1 MTKSLDKEPEL
12 LELCTRCPFICLM
25 WMVGTCH
32 SIKHCQSDVPCAQV
46 QSFRFHLPKGRRSL
60 SSWAGG
66 TERLPRSGSIC
77 SDVSLV
83 DLCALPESILP
94 SPGIDPLV
102 QTGLTSFSSS
112 SGSSQELWL
121 KPSQPISVFYLPP
134 TIALLPPPPPLLPS
148 LLLPLI
154 FFLPPPPSSSLLPP
168 PSSSSPLPPSLPPL
182 SLLSLSPLPPP
193 PLQ

>member
-1 MTKSLDKEPEL
+1 
-12 LELCTRCPFICLM
+12 M

-32 SIKHCQSDVPCAQV
+32 SIKHCQSDVPGAQV

-121 KPSQPISVFYLPP
+121 KPSQPISVFYLLPHPHLPCFPLPSPP
-134 TIALLPPPPPLLPS
+134 PSLPPSQPPPPPHLLPPPPSVL
-148 LLLPLI
+148 
-154 FFLPPPPSSSLLPP
+154 FPSSSTLLLLSPTP
-168 PSSSSPLPPSLPPL
+168 FSSSSFP
-182 SLLSLSPLPPP
+182 PLPPP